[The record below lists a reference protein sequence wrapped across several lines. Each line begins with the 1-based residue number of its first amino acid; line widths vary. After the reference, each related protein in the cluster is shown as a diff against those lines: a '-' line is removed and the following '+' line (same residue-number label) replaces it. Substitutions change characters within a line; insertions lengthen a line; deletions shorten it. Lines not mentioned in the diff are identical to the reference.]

1 MPLLNFNCTLLIQYL
16 FANENRKYIVI
27 SKRQMADDTVWL
39 KPGCLQQFEFI
50 LYEGSPGNLA
60 L

>member
-1 MPLLNFNCTLLIQYL
+1 
-16 FANENRKYIVI
+16 
-27 SKRQMADDTVWL
+27 MADDTVWL